1 MDSSL
6 QPIYDRL
13 QKSMI
18 ELLEEVKD
26 QPDSVL
32 NTPPENGGWSV
43 LQVMYHM
50 VLVEEYSMMYV
61 KKKLSFGE
69 EDIPN
74 AGVKGYFRGIYLRNM
89 FKIPFKVDAPEAVNE
104 SNMPSEIRFWEVL
117 KKWKDSRAEL
127 GDFLDKAPKDL
138 LKKELYKH
146 PLVGKMTLKN
156 MLYFFELHFKRHRRQ
171 LNKVL
176 KQVKYVV

>member
-6 QPIYDRL
+6 KPIFDRL

-18 ELLEEVKD
+18 DLLEEVKD

-43 LQVMYHM
+43 LQVIYHII
-50 VLVEEYSMMYV
+50 LVEEYSMMYV

-69 EDIPN
+69 EIPN
-74 AGVKGYFRGIYLRNM
+74 AGVKGFFRGIYLRNM
-89 FKIPFKVDAPEAVNE
+89 FRIPYKVNAPQAVNE
-104 SNMPSEIRFWEVL
+104 SSMPQEIRFWEVL

-127 GDFLDKAPKDL
+127 EDFLDNVPEDL
-138 LKKELYKH
+138 LKAALYKH
-146 PLVGKMTLKN
+146 PFAGKVTLKN

-171 LNKVL
+171 LNKVM

>member
-1 MDSSL
+1 MDATL
-6 QPIYDRL
+6 KPIFDRL

-18 ELLEEVKD
+18 DLLEEVKD

-50 VLVEEYSMMYV
+50 VLVEEQSMIYV

-69 EDIPN
+69 EIPN
-74 AGVKGYFRGIYLRNM
+74 AGLKGYFRWMYLKNM
-89 FKIPFKVDAPEAVNE
+89 SRIPFKVDAPATVNE
-104 SNMPSEIRFWEVL
+104 SSMPEEIRFWELL

-127 GDFLDKAPKDL
+127 EEFLDDLPSDL
-138 LKKELYKH
+138 LKAELFKH
-146 PLVGKMTLKN
+146 PMVGKMTLKS

-171 LNKVL
+171 LNKVMD
-176 KQVKYVV
+176 QVKYVV

>member
-6 QPIYDRL
+6 QPIFNRL
-13 QKSMI
+13 QKKMI
-18 ELLEEVKD
+18 DLLEEVKD

-32 NTPPENGGWSV
+32 NTPPDNGGWSV

-50 VLVEEYSMMYV
+50 VLVEEHSMMYV
-61 KKKLSFGE
+61 KKKLSFGKE
-69 EDIPN
+69 IPD
-74 AGVKGYFRGIYLRNM
+74 AGFKGYFRGIYLRNV
-89 FKIPFKVDAPEAVNE
+89 FKIPFKIEAPIAVNE
-104 SNMPSEIRFWEVL
+104 SNMPEEIRFWEVL

-127 GDFLDKAPKDL
+127 EDFLNNVPDDL
-138 LKKELYKH
+138 LKAELFKH

-156 MLYFFELHFKRHRRQ
+156 MLYFFELHFKRHRKQ
-171 LNKVL
+171 LNKVM